1 MLEYRWCISSF
12 IVSAMS
18 CSNMNMLM
26 CTGDVL
32 GERRCID
39 RDLHCDN
46 YDNCFDGSDEAECN
60 SM

>member
-1 MLEYRWCISSF
+1 
-12 IVSAMS
+12 
-18 CSNMNMLM
+18 MNMLM